1 MPESA
6 MLWNLI
12 LTVGGGL
19 IVLWIKSITSQ
30 VGETRKLVSVT
41 REEIAKYYA
50 LKVDVDR
57 DVDKIM
63 IRFDRLENK
72 LDSLIERTHK

>member
-1 MPESA
+1 

-30 VGETRKLVSVT
+30 VGETRKLVSIT
-41 REEIAKYYA
+41 REELAKYYA
-50 LKVDVDR
+50 LKVDVER
-57 DVDKIM
+57 DIDKIM

-72 LDSLIERTHK
+72 LDSLIERMHK

>member
-1 MPESA
+1 

-30 VGETRKLVSVT
+30 VGETRKLVSIT
-41 REEIAKYYA
+41 REELAKYYA
-50 LKVDVDR
+50 LKVDVER
-57 DVDKIM
+57 DIDKIM
-63 IRFDRLENK
+63 VRFDRLENK

>member
-1 MPESA
+1 

-19 IVLWIKSITSQ
+19 IVWWIKSITSQ
-30 VGETRKLVSVT
+30 VGETRKIVSVT
-41 REEIAKYYA
+41 REELAKYYA
-50 LKVDVDR
+50 LKADVER
-57 DVDKIM
+57 DIDKIM
-63 IRFDRLENK
+63 VRFDRLENK

>member
-19 IVLWIKSITSQ
+19 IVWWIKSITSQ
-30 VGETRKLVSVT
+30 VGETRKIVSVT
-41 REEIAKYYA
+41 REELAKYYA
-50 LKVDVDR
+50 LKADVER
-57 DVDKIM
+57 DIDKIM
-63 IRFDRLENK
+63 VRFDRLENK

>member
-1 MPESA
+1 MPESS

-41 REEIAKYYA
+41 REELAKYYA
-50 LKVDVDR
+50 LKADVDR
-57 DVDKIM
+57 DIDKIM
-63 IRFDRLENK
+63 VRFDRLENK
-72 LDSLIERTHK
+72 LDSLIERMHK

>member
-1 MPESA
+1 MPDSA

-30 VGETRKLVSVT
+30 VGETRKLVSIT
-41 REEIAKYYA
+41 REELAKYYA

-63 IRFDRLENK
+63 VRFDRLENK

>member
-30 VGETRKLVSVT
+30 VGETRKLVSIT
-41 REEIAKYYA
+41 REELAKYYA
-50 LKVDVDR
+50 LKVDVER
-57 DVDKIM
+57 DIDKIM
-63 IRFDRLENK
+63 VRFDRLENK

>member
-1 MPESA
+1 

-41 REEIAKYYA
+41 REELAKYYA
-50 LKVDVDR
+50 LKADVER
-57 DVDKIM
+57 DIDKIM
-63 IRFDRLENK
+63 VRFDRLENK

>member
-1 MPESA
+1 

-30 VGETRKLVSVT
+30 VGETRKLVSIT

-63 IRFDRLENK
+63 VRFDRLENK

>member
-1 MPESA
+1 

-19 IVLWIKSITSQ
+19 IVWWIKSITSQ

-63 IRFDRLENK
+63 VRFDRLENK

>member
-1 MPESA
+1 MPEST

-19 IVLWIKSITSQ
+19 IVWWIKSITSQ

-41 REEIAKYYA
+41 REELAKYYA
-50 LKVDVDR
+50 LKADVDR
-57 DVDKIM
+57 DIDKIM
-63 IRFDRLENK
+63 VRFDRLENK

>member
-19 IVLWIKSITSQ
+19 IVWWIKSITSQ
-30 VGETRKLVSVT
+30 IGETRKLVSVT

-50 LKVDVDR
+50 LKVDVER
-57 DVDKIM
+57 DIDKIM
-63 IRFDRLENK
+63 VRFDRLENK

>member
-1 MPESA
+1 MI
-6 MLWNLI
+6 WNLI
-12 LTVGGGL
+12 LTGGCGA
-19 IVLWIKSITSQ
+19 IVWWIKTITSQ
-30 VGETRKLVSVT
+30 VTETRKLVSIT

-63 IRFDRLENK
+63 VRFDRLENK

>member
-19 IVLWIKSITSQ
+19 IVWWIKSITSQ
-30 VGETRKLVSVT
+30 IGETRKLVSVT
-41 REEIAKYYA
+41 REELAKYYA
-50 LKVDVDR
+50 LKADVER
-57 DVDKIM
+57 DIDKIM

>member
-19 IVLWIKSITSQ
+19 IVWWIKSITSQ
-30 VGETRKLVSVT
+30 IGETRKLVSVT
-41 REEIAKYYA
+41 REELAKYYA
-50 LKVDVDR
+50 LKADVDR
-57 DVDKIM
+57 DIDKIM
-63 IRFDRLENK
+63 VRFDRLENK
-72 LDSLIERTHK
+72 LDSLIERMHK

>member
-1 MPESA
+1 M
-6 MLWNLI
+6 W
-12 LTVGGGL
+12 
-19 IVLWIKSITSQ
+19 WIKTITSQ
-30 VGETRKLVSVT
+30 VTETRKLVSIT

-63 IRFDRLENK
+63 VRFDRLENK

>member
-1 MPESA
+1 

-30 VGETRKLVSVT
+30 VGETRKLVSIT
-41 REEIAKYYA
+41 REELAKYYA
-50 LKVDVDR
+50 LKVDVER
-57 DVDKIM
+57 DIDKIM

>member
-6 MLWNLI
+6 ILWNLI

-30 VGETRKLVSVT
+30 VGETRKLVSIT
-41 REEIAKYYA
+41 REELAKYYA
-50 LKVDVDR
+50 LKVDVER
-57 DVDKIM
+57 DIDKIM
-63 IRFDRLENK
+63 VRFDRLENK

>member
-1 MPESA
+1 

-19 IVLWIKSITSQ
+19 IVWWIKSITSQ
-30 VGETRKLVSVT
+30 IGETRKLVSVT
-41 REEIAKYYA
+41 REELAKYYA
-50 LKVDVDR
+50 LKADVER
-57 DVDKIM
+57 DIDKIM

>member
-1 MPESA
+1 MPEST

-19 IVLWIKSITSQ
+19 IVWWIKSITSQ
-30 VGETRKLVSVT
+30 IGETRKLVSVT
-41 REEIAKYYA
+41 REELAKYYA
-50 LKVDVDR
+50 LKADVER
-57 DVDKIM
+57 DIDKIM
-63 IRFDRLENK
+63 VRFDRLENK

>member
-19 IVLWIKSITSQ
+19 IVWWIKSITSQ
-30 VGETRKLVSVT
+30 IGETRKLVSVT
-41 REEIAKYYA
+41 REELAKYYA
-50 LKVDVDR
+50 LKADVER
-57 DVDKIM
+57 DIDKIM
-63 IRFDRLENK
+63 VRFDRLENK

>member
-1 MPESA
+1 MI
-6 MLWNLI
+6 WNLI
-12 LTVGGGL
+12 LTGGCGAL
-19 IVLWIKSITSQ
+19 VWWIKTITSQ
-30 VGETRKLVSVT
+30 VTETRKLVSIT

-63 IRFDRLENK
+63 VRFDRLENK

>member
-1 MPESA
+1 

-19 IVLWIKSITSQ
+19 IVWWIKSITSQ

>member
-1 MPESA
+1 

-19 IVLWIKSITSQ
+19 IVWWIKSITSQ
-30 VGETRKLVSVT
+30 IGETRKLVSVT
-41 REEIAKYYA
+41 REELAKYYA
-50 LKVDVDR
+50 LKADVER
-57 DVDKIM
+57 DIDKIM
-63 IRFDRLENK
+63 VRFDRLENK

>member
-1 MPESA
+1 MI
-6 MLWNLI
+6 WNLI
-12 LTVGGGL
+12 LTGGCGAL
-19 IVLWIKSITSQ
+19 VWWIKSITSQ
-30 VGETRKLVSVT
+30 VTETRKLVSVT

>member
-1 MPESA
+1 

-30 VGETRKLVSVT
+30 VGETRKLVSIT
-41 REEIAKYYA
+41 REELAKYYA
-50 LKVDVDR
+50 LKVDVER
-57 DVDKIM
+57 DIDKIM
-63 IRFDRLENK
+63 VRLDRLENK

>member
-41 REEIAKYYA
+41 REELAKYYA
-50 LKVDVDR
+50 LKADVER
-57 DVDKIM
+57 DIDKIM
-63 IRFDRLENK
+63 VRFDRLENK

>member
-1 MPESA
+1 

-41 REEIAKYYA
+41 REELAKYYA
-50 LKVDVDR
+50 LKADVDR
-57 DVDKIM
+57 DIDKIM
-63 IRFDRLENK
+63 VRFDRLENK
-72 LDSLIERTHK
+72 LDSLIERMHK

>member
-19 IVLWIKSITSQ
+19 IVWWIKSITSQ
-30 VGETRKLVSVT
+30 VGETRKLVSIT
-41 REEIAKYYA
+41 REELAKYYA
-50 LKVDVDR
+50 LKADVER
-57 DVDKIM
+57 DIDKIM
-63 IRFDRLENK
+63 VRFDRLENK

>member
-12 LTVGGGL
+12 LTVGGGI
-19 IVLWIKSITSQ
+19 IVWWIKSITSQ
-30 VGETRKLVSVT
+30 IGETRKLVSVT
-41 REEIAKYYA
+41 REELAKYYA
-50 LKVDVDR
+50 LKADVER
-57 DVDKIM
+57 DIDKIM
-63 IRFDRLENK
+63 VRFDRLENK